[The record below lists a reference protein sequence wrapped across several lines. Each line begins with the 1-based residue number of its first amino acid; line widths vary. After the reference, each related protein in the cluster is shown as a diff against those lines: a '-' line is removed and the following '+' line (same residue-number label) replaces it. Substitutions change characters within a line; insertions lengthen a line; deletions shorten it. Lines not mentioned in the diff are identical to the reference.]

1 MWIALV
7 VIAVIVIMII
17 AAAMSNI
24 TCTVRYKKEGSD
36 DRAEVDIRMLF
47 GFVRFHY
54 EMPKLKF
61 ENMKKGF
68 LLKLEKQNSISR
80 KSGGAMHAR
89 INKRKIELWSQD
101 VRILLK
107 STVSLKKWLQHTF
120 AHVRVHDLNWS
131 TRISAGEAEWTAV
144 ATGVLWSIKTTLVG
158 WLSYQVRM
166 KKNPHLNVIP
176 EFTDEMSFSTEFFCV
191 SRLSF
196 GYAMYASF
204 VLMSRILQVE
214 GGVKKWFRLY
224 RQMKAKSQK
233 VPSV

>member
-7 VIAVIVIMII
+7 VIAVIVILII

-24 TCTVRYKKEGSD
+24 TCSVRYKKEGSD

-47 GFVRFHY
+47 GMVRFHY

-68 LLKLEKQNSISR
+68 LLKLEKQNSLNR
-80 KSGGAMHAR
+80 SGNATHMR
-89 INKRKIELWSQD
+89 INKRKIELWGEE
-101 VRILLK
+101 VRILLR

-120 AHVRVHDLNWS
+120 AHVRIHELDWS
-131 TRISAGEAEWTAV
+131 TRFSTGEAEWTAV
-144 ATGVLWSIKTTLVG
+144 ASGVLWSIKTTLVG
-158 WLSYQVRM
+158 WLSFQVRM

-176 EFTDEMSFSTEFFCV
+176 EFGGEMSFSTEFYCV

-204 VLMSRILQVE
+204 ILMSRILQVD
-214 GGVKKWFRLY
+214 GGLKRWFRLY
-224 RQMKAKSQK
+224 RQVKAKSQK

>member
-1 MWIALV
+1 VWIALV
-7 VIAVIVIMII
+7 VIAVIVILII

-24 TCTVRYKKEGSD
+24 TCSVRYKKEGSD

-47 GFVRFHY
+47 GMVRFHY

-68 LLKLEKQNSISR
+68 LLKLEKQNSLNR
-80 KSGGAMHAR
+80 SGNATHMR
-89 INKRKIELWSQD
+89 INKRKIELWGEE
-101 VRILLK
+101 VRILLR

-120 AHVRVHDLNWS
+120 AHVRIHELDWS
-131 TRISAGEAEWTAV
+131 TRFSTGEAEWTAV
-144 ATGVLWSIKTTLVG
+144 ASGVLWSIKTTLVG
-158 WLSYQVRM
+158 WLSFQVRM

-176 EFTDEMSFSTEFFCV
+176 EFGDEMSFSTEFYCV

-204 VLMSRILQVE
+204 ILMSRILQVD
-214 GGVKKWFRLY
+214 GGLKRWFRLY

>member
-7 VIAVIVIMII
+7 VIAVIVILII

-47 GFVRFHY
+47 GMVRFHY

-61 ENMKKGF
+61 DNMKKGF
-68 LLKLEKQNSISR
+68 LLKLEKQNNLSR
-80 KSGGAMHAR
+80 KSGDSAHVR
-89 INKRKIELWSQD
+89 LNKRQIELWSKE
-101 VRILLK
+101 VHILLE
-107 STVSLKKWLQHTF
+107 STASLKKWLRHTF
-120 AHVRVHDLNWS
+120 AHVRVHELNWS
-131 TRISAGEAEWTAV
+131 TRFSTGEAEWTAV
-144 ATGVLWSIKTTLVG
+144 ASGVLWSIKTTLVG
-158 WLSYQVRM
+158 WLSFQVRM
-166 KKNPHLNVIP
+166 KSHPHLHVIP
-176 EFTDEMSFSTEFFCV
+176 EFSDEMSFSTEFYCV

-204 VLMSRILQVE
+204 ILMSRILQVK
-214 GGVKKWFRLY
+214 GGLKRWFRLY
-224 RQMKAKSQK
+224 RQMKANNQN